1 MRTFITYTDRV
12 VHVHHPR
19 VVVETA
25 VAYGA
30 PREALFE
37 NTELTPQM
45 LTSPDMR
52 ISYFQYAMLSQNAL
66 RLTQNPALG
75 LYIGRNTGV
84 AQMGVLGFLLQ
95 NSPTLGAALDATLR
109 YCRAIAPAWS
119 FSAEIHGDVGSL
131 TFAEQ
136 MPMAPLQRFAHEVI
150 LAAFDTQSRTLY
162 GGRPLPVR
170 RIELPYPEPEHAHE
184 YKKLFY
190 DVPMVFGQRIARVE
204 FESWILHEPVAFADP
219 ATAKLAEQFCAQLLT
234 LDPSQEGL
242 VAQVRRILATQ
253 TAAPPSLPEIAQTLR
268 TSTRTLRRELHKMR
282 TSYKELVDE
291 SRRVRAEAWME
302 TNSLPIEKLAE
313 GLGFSTVGS
322 FRRAFKRWTGHTPG
336 ALRSRAH

>member
-1 MRTFITYTDRV
+1 MRKFITYTDRV

-25 VAYGA
+25 VAHGA
-30 PREALFE
+30 PREPLFE

-52 ISYFQYAMLSQNAL
+52 ISYLQYGMLSQNAL

-109 YCRAIAPAWS
+109 YNRAIAPAWDFLLEVS
-119 FSAEIHGDVGSL
+119 GGVGSIS
-131 TFAEQ
+131 FAEA
-136 MPMAPLQRFAHEVI
+136 MPMAPLERFAHEVV
-150 LAAFDTQSRTLY
+150 LAAFDTQSRTLFNH
-162 GGRPLPVR
+162 RPLPVR
-170 RIELPYPEPEHAHE
+170 RVELPYAEPEHAGE
-184 YKKLFY
+184 YRKLFY
-190 DVPMVFGQRIARVE
+190 DVPIVFGQRVARVE
-204 FESWILHEPVAFADP
+204 FDAAVLNEAVPFADP
-219 ATAKLAEQFCAQLLT
+219 ATAKLAEQFCAQLLPI
-234 LDPSQEGL
+234 DPSQEGL
-242 VAQVRRILATQ
+242 VSQVRRILATHP
-253 TAAPPSLPEIAQTLR
+253 AAPPSLPELAQTLR
-268 TSTRTLRRELHKMR
+268 TSTRTLRRELHNMR

-291 SRRVRAEAWME
+291 SRRSRAEAWME

-336 ALRSRAH
+336 ALRGRAH